1 MKNKNV
7 IYPSIANWRQD
18 DLPDD
23 QRDPLLN
30 QNMYLGW
37 DPLLKQSMQIPGV

>member
-1 MKNKNV
+1 MKNKKA

-30 QNMYLGW
+30 QNMYLG
-37 DPLLKQSMQIPGV
+37 